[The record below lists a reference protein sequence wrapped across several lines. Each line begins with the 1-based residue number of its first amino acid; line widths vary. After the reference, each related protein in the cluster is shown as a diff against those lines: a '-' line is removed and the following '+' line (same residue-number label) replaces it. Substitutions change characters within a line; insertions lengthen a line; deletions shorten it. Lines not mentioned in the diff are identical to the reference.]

1 MAVFGL
7 RAPTSSPRRNA
18 VNGRTAVGPAGCRSA
33 RVPSDR
39 ARKVRQAIH
48 GSQARA
54 PTLTTVNSSALA
66 AMTAEMPTTAPT
78 TCTR

>member
-1 MAVFGL
+1 MAVLGL

-39 ARKVRQAIH
+39 ARKVRHAIQS
-48 GSQARA
+48 SQAA
-54 PTLTTVNSSALA
+54 PTTLTAVNSSALA
-66 AMTAEMPTTAPT
+66 AITAEMPTTAPT